1 MIVND
6 QLSMDFTGAD
16 EIDPRD
22 PSRADSLSMGRVR
35 PAGLTYISQF
45 LSAKQQET
53 IVNCVDGMEWRND
66 LERRVQHYGWRY
78 DYRARTVDA
87 DMRIGPLP
95 GWLLEVALRLY
106 RHETRPFDR
115 IPDQAI
121 VNEYLPGQGIAM
133 HVDRQCFGPAVA
145 TISLG
150 DAWRMDLRP
159 TRGVDAGP
167 EHILLEPGSALI
179 MIGEARSRWL
189 HGIAKRKRERTDD
202 GWRPRKRRISL
213 TFRTVL
219 TEAQDT
225 RDASAAEPSSARAEP
240 ISAIAEAPNRA
251 YAGSTTSGRPSAGL
265 GMGMTRQ
272 RGR

>member
-1 MIVND
+1 MKS
-6 QLSMDFTGAD
+6 QLQLDFDVGVAAVST
-16 EIDPRD
+16 R
-22 PSRADSLSMGRVR
+22 RADRFSAETPVIPGLKYVR
-35 PAGLTYISQF
+35 EF
-45 LSAKQQET
+45 LSPSFCELAINRIDK
-53 IVNCVDGMEWRND
+53 MPWRDD

-121 VNEYLPGQGIAM
+121 MNEYLPGQGIAM

-159 TRGVDAGP
+159 ARSVDAEP
-167 EHILLEPGSALI
+167 AQILLEPGSALI
-179 MIGEARSRWL
+179 MSGEARSRWL
-189 HGIAKRKRERTDD
+189 HGIAKRKRERTDN

-219 TEAQDT
+219 TGAQDT
-225 RDASAAEPSSARAEP
+225 RDASADEPSSARA
-240 ISAIAEAPNRA
+240 SR
-251 YAGSTTSGRPSAGL
+251 YR
-265 GMGMTRQ
+265 R
-272 RGR
+272 

>member
-1 MIVND
+1 MSDRLQI
-6 QLSMDFTGAD
+6 DFGGGGAD
-16 EIDPRD
+16 AARNPGHASPRAEGI
-22 PSRADSLSMGRVR
+22 PPVPGVACLRNFLPADE
-35 PAGLTYISQF
+35 
-45 LSAKQQET
+45 QES
-53 IVNCVDGMEWRND
+53 IVKRTDEAPWRND

-87 DMRIGPLP
+87 DMRIGALP
-95 GWLLEVALRLY
+95 DWLLEVALRLY

-159 TRGVDAGP
+159 ARGVDAEP
-167 EHILLEPGSALI
+167 AHMLLEPGSALI
-179 MIGEARSRWL
+179 MTGQARARWL
-189 HGIAKRKRERTDD
+189 HGIAKRKREWTDD

-219 TEAQDT
+219 AEG
-225 RDASAAEPSSARAEP
+225 AEPATRCLGEP
-240 ISAIAEAPNRA
+240 
-251 YAGSTTSGRPSAGL
+251 G
-265 GMGMTRQ
+265 
-272 RGR
+272 